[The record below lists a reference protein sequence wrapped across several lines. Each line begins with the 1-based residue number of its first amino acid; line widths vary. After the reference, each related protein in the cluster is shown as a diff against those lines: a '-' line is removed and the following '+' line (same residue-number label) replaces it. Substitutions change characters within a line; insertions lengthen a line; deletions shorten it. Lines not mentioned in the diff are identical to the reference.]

1 MKIGVISLGC
11 DKNRIDT
18 ENMLAYLQEDG
29 HYLVQDPNEA
39 EILVVNTCAFIES
52 AKKEAIDTIF
62 EYLEYKKTG
71 KCKYFIVTGCLS
83 QRYMEEL
90 YDELV
95 EVDLFIGTTNY
106 HKLPELIRQLIKTN
120 KRTYLKNDIND
131 RYFSS
136 KRVLSTPYHYAY
148 IKIAE
153 GCNNKCTYCAIP
165 SIRGKYTSRPIE
177 EIVSEAR
184 YLVDN
189 YGIKE
194 LILVAQDV
202 SIYGQDIY
210 GKVNLI
216 ELLKELCDINVEWI
230 RLLYLYPENINDEL
244 LQFMASNDKICKYLD
259 MPLQHVSDRIL
270 KLMGRRVNKEKIDS
284 LFANIEKYNCF
295 TIRTTFIA
303 GFPQETEEDFNIL
316 LDFIKEGKINY
327 AGCFAYSCEDGTAA
341 ARLPGQID
349 ESIKEDRVKKFY
361 KLQNKMTDKY
371 LKNRVGKVFE
381 VIYEGIDY
389 DKQLFYGRTQYDA
402 PDVDCKVYFSSD
414 FAVDIG
420 GMYKVKIDKV
430 KDMDCFGKTIIQED

>member
-1 MKIGVISLGC
+1 M
-11 DKNRIDT
+11 
-18 ENMLAYLQEDG
+18 
-29 HYLVQDPNEA
+29 
-39 EILVVNTCAFIES
+39 
-52 AKKEAIDTIF
+52 
-62 EYLEYKKTG
+62 
-71 KCKYFIVTGCLS
+71 
-83 QRYMEEL
+83 
-90 YDELV
+90 
-95 EVDLFIGTTNY
+95 
-106 HKLPELIRQLIKTN
+106 
-120 KRTYLKNDIND
+120 
-131 RYFSS
+131 
-136 KRVLSTPYHYAY
+136 
-148 IKIAE
+148 
-153 GCNNKCTYCAIP
+153 
-165 SIRGKYTSRPIE
+165 
-177 EIVSEAR
+177 
-184 YLVDN
+184 
-189 YGIKE
+189 
-194 LILVAQDV
+194 AQDV

-244 LQFMASNDKICKYLD
+244 LQYMASNDKICKYLD

-284 LFANIEKYNCF
+284 LFENIEKYNCF

-371 LKNRVGKVFE
+371 LKNRVGKVFD

-420 GMYKVKIDKV
+420 EMYKVKIDKV